1 MTRNRNC
8 PAHVGEGELSR
19 MDRPRRTVAVR
30 RGTFMARSVRNVSA
44 WQSKNVRVGRWRKK
58 AVNGFEKWRMCSARK
73 DGERREMEP
82 IWYLTARLCASRQ
95 SVSQSV
101 SWFVSSANSTTLHE
115 STAQY
120 QSNFLFPFV
129 FCLFTCTYF
138 CLVNLLRITNVC
150 RTVNQSLLETFQVNG
165 MFAIE
170 WERFRKHRK
179 HT

>member
-1 MTRNRNC
+1 MSAKVSSRDWTVPEEQWQSDVGRSWLGAFAMSRHGSRKCEGRKVEKEGGEWLRKVADVFGVKGWRKTRN
-8 PAHVGEGELSR
+8 
-19 MDRPRRTVAVR
+19 
-30 RGTFMARSVRNVSA
+30 GTYMVPYCTS
-44 WQSKNVRVGRWRKK
+44 
-58 AVNGFEKWRMCSARK
+58 
-73 DGERREMEP
+73 
-82 IWYLTARLCASRQ
+82 LCVQ

-150 RTVNQSLLETFQVNG
+150 RTVNRSLLETFQVNG
-165 MFAIE
+165 MFVIE

>member
-1 MTRNRNC
+1 MASKSGGC
-8 PAHVGEGELSR
+8 
-19 MDRPRRTVAVR
+19 VR
-30 RGTFMARSVRNVSA
+30 RERMA
-44 WQSKNVRVGRWRKK
+44 KD
-58 AVNGFEKWRMCSARK
+58 EKWNLYGTLLHVFVR
-73 DGERREMEP
+73 P
-82 IWYLTARLCASRQ
+82 
-95 SVSQSV
+95 VSQSV

-150 RTVNQSLLETFQVNG
+150 RTVNRSLLEIFQVNG